1 MTFSEIYAL
10 WKEEKARTL
19 NKSSYSTYVLT
30 VDTYILPTLADK
42 ENITEADKDAMCEHI
57 LSEGLKPLTAQAA
70 AGVLCNIL
78 RYGAGKGLC
87 EYPTWTANK
96 GKRRAS
102 KEVHVLTTEQ
112 QAAIIDFIDKD
123 RNPGNIIIYLALT
136 TGINV
141 GELRALCWQDID
153 FKARMLHIRSRVL
166 NFYEIDTLEGERRWN
181 SSHVEE
187 LQPRDIP
194 LSKQQ
199 LAFLRPEKDAHL
211 PELFVASNSETPM
224 DARVIRNRV
233 GSIFKQLGI
242 KGFQFKDLRH
252 SFAVRCLEAGCDIV
266 TLGTLLG
273 TTSYEVLASRYAPY
287 IKPRPA
293 KYMELAMGRIHEKA
307 VTASSLR

>member
-30 VDTYILPTLADK
+30 VDTYILPMLADK
-42 ENITEADKDAMCEHI
+42 ENITEADKDAMCEQI
-57 LSEGLKPLTAQAA
+57 LSQGLKPLTAQAA
-70 AGVLCNIL
+70 VGVLRNIL

-87 EYPTWTANK
+87 EYPTWTVKK
-96 GKRRAS
+96 GDRRTGN
-102 KEVHVLTTEQ
+102 EVHVLTPRQ
-112 QAAIIDFIDKD
+112 QAAIIDFIDKS
-123 RNPGNIIIYLALT
+123 RNPRDIGIYLALT
-136 TGINV
+136 TGLNV

-153 FKARMLHIRSRVL
+153 FKARKLHIRNRASY
-166 NFYEIDTLEGERRWN
+166 FYEIDDTEGGRRWN

-224 DARVIRNRV
+224 DARVIRNRLS
-233 GSIFKQLGI
+233 SIFKQLGI

-273 TTSYEVLASRYAPY
+273 TTSYEVLASRYAAY

-293 KYMELAMGRIHEKA
+293 RFMELAMGRIQGLNLDIF
-307 VTASSLR
+307 TQ